1 MDDSGGQRCKAIPY
15 TRGEETLP
23 GLGGGH
29 PRSTHQGAYRHEG
42 YRFVV
47 RKFGKRKS
55 VGEGVTELIL
65 DFGPGYRIYIGEY
78 GHKVIILLCGGDK
91 STQES
96 DIKKAKRYWKDYKQ
110 RAEKERGSEWIN

>member
-1 MDDSGGQRCKAIPY
+1 MIVEAKDVRLYQTREGKKPYRDWVAGIRDQRTKGRIDMRA
-15 TRGEETLP
+15 TELL
-23 GLGGGH
+23 LG
-29 PRSTHQGAYRHEG
+29 
-42 YRFVV
+42 
-47 RKFGKRKS
+47 KFGKCKA

-110 RAEKERGSEWIN
+110 RAQKERGSEWIN